1 MRSLAGEPTH
11 SGHPRYDRDVMT
23 PRSHLALVAS
33 LLVVASLVAA
43 CAGPA
48 STGPSSVAPSPVPGG
63 SGEPATPVPDP
74 TTPATPTPGAWDRA
88 LVLEPVVDGLDGPLD
103 LAVRA
108 GAPDALYVLEQVGRV
123 RVIRDGALVDQP
135 VLDIAGIVSAGG
147 ESGLLGLAFHPDPE
161 DGRFFV
167 YYTAL
172 DGRQVVSSFRLDP
185 GATDVAVPDSE
196 VVLLA
201 MDDQFGNH
209 NGGSLVFG
217 PDGYLYIGTG
227 DGGGGGDP
235 LDSGRRLDTLLA
247 KILRI
252 DVDGGGSPGAAYGIP
267 DDNPF
272 IDVAGAMPEIWH
284 TGLRN
289 PWRFRFDRDTGDLW
303 IGDVG
308 QGAWEEI
315 NRAPAGVGGLDFGW
329 NVLEGT
335 HCYGSDDC
343 DQGGLTLPVAEYGH
357 DEGCSVTGGSVY
369 RGTAQP
375 DLVGWYVLSD
385 YCSGRFWVVDAV
397 AAAADGLQEPLV
409 ALDSGRNISAIAE
422 DAAGELFATDLSGG
436 EVLRVVVGPR

>member
-1 MRSLAGEPTH
+1 MLT
-11 SGHPRYDRDVMT
+11 
-23 PRSHLALVAS
+23 
-33 LLVVASLVAA
+33 A
-43 CAGPA
+43 CAGPSPTDPIPSA
-48 STGPSSVAPSPVPGG
+48 SPASPAATVDGSTGR
-63 SGEPATPVPDP
+63 ATPAPEP
-74 TTPATPTPGAWDRA
+74 SATEAAGPGSWDRTLA
-88 LVLEPVVDGLDGPLD
+88 LEPVVDGLDGPLD
-103 LAVRA
+103 LAVRP
-108 GAPDALYVLEQVGRV
+108 GEPDALYVLEQVGRV
-123 RVIRDGALVDQP
+123 RVVRDGALVDRP

-147 ESGLLGLAFHPDPE
+147 ESGLLGLAFHPDPD
-161 DGRFFV
+161 DGRLFV
-167 YYTAL
+167 YHTAL
-172 DGRQVVSSFRLDP
+172 DGRQVVSSYRLDP
-185 GATDVAVPDSE
+185 DATDVAVPDSE

-252 DVDGGGSPGAAYGIP
+252 DVDGGTPDGAPYGIP
-267 DDNPF
+267 ADNPF
-272 IDVAGAMPEIWH
+272 VDEAGAMPEIWH

-315 NRAPAGVGGLDFGW
+315 NLAPAGEGGLDFGW
-329 NVLEGT
+329 NLMEGT
-335 HCYGSDDC
+335 HCYGASDC
-343 DQGGLTLPVAEYGH
+343 DPAGLTLPVAEYGH
-357 DEGCSVTGGSVY
+357 DEGCSVTGGTVY
-369 RGTAQP
+369 RGETQP

-385 YCSGRFWVVDAV
+385 YCSGRFWVVDA
-397 AAAADGLQEPLV
+397 AAAASEGLQEPLV

-422 DAAGELFATDLSGG
+422 DAAGELFATDLSGA
-436 EVLRVVVGPR
+436 VLRVVIAPR

>member
-1 MRSLAGEPTH
+1 VILR
-11 SGHPRYDRDVMT
+11 HPSRTAILGCFAV
-23 PRSHLALVAS
+23 LV
-33 LLVVASLVAA
+33 LVAA

-48 STGPSSVAPSPVPGG
+48 PTGSTSSGGQSPSPG
-63 SGEPATPVPDP
+63 SSAGTATQAPDP
-74 TTPATPTPGAWDRA
+74 TTTATPTPGTWDRTLA
-88 LVLEPVVDGLDGPLD
+88 LEPVVGGLDGPLD
-103 LAVRA
+103 LAVR
-108 GAPDALYVLEQVGRV
+108 PDDPDGLYVVEQVGRV

-135 VLDIAGIVSAGG
+135 FLDITGIVSAGG
-147 ESGLLGLAFHPDPE
+147 ESGLLGLAFHPDPD

-167 YYTAL
+167 YYSAL
-172 DGRQVVSSFRLDP
+172 DGDQVVSSFRFDP
-185 GATDVAVPDSE
+185 AAPGVALPDSE
-196 VVLLA
+196 VVLLD

-252 DVDGGGSPGAAYGIP
+252 DIDGGSAGGVPYGIP

-272 IDVAGAMPEIWH
+272 VDVAGALPEIWH

-289 PWRFRFDRDTGDLW
+289 PWRFRFDRDTSDLW

-329 NVLEGT
+329 NVMEGT

-357 DEGCSVTGGSVY
+357 DEGCSVTGGTVY
-369 RGTAQP
+369 RGATQP

-385 YCSGRFWVVDAV
+385 YCSGRFWVVDA

-422 DAAGELFATDLSGG
+422 DAAGEMFATDLSG
-436 EVLRVVVGPR
+436 EVLRVVVVP